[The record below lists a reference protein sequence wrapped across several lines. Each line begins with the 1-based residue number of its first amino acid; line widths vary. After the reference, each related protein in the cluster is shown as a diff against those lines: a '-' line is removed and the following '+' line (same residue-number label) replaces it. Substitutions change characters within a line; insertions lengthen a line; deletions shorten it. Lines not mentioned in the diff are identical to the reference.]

1 MSALRITA
9 TAPAVLP
16 GADEVSSTVTVDQTK
31 YDASPEG
38 VARLAELLTAAV
50 LKRGGDVSR
59 ITFTAEPIGP
69 RIRLVAV
76 NGKLL

>member
-16 GADEVSSTVTVDQTK
+16 GGADVRSTVTVDQAK
-31 YDASPEG
+31 YEESPEG
-38 VARLAELLTAAV
+38 VNRLAELLTAAV
-50 LKRGGDVSR
+50 LKRGGDVTR
-59 ITFTAEPIGP
+59 ITFEAEPIGP